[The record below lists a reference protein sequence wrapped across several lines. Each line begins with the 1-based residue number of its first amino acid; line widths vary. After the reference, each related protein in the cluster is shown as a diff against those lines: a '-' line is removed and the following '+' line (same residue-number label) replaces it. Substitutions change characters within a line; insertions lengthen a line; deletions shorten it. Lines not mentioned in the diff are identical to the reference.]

1 MEVKDLK
8 PELIWKCFD
17 EITRVPRPSCHEEQI
32 RDYLLKF
39 AKEHNISVK
48 TDIT

>member
-17 EITRVPRPSCHEEQI
+17 EITKIPRPSCHEQ
-32 RDYLLKF
+32 
-39 AKEHNISVK
+39 
-48 TDIT
+48 

>member
-17 EITRVPRPSCHEEQI
+17 EITKIPRPSCHEEQI
-32 RDYLLKF
+32 RDFLLDRK
-39 AKEHNISVK
+39 SVV
-48 TDIT
+48 

>member
-17 EITRVPRPSCHEEQI
+17 EITKIPRPGS
-32 RDYLLKF
+32 LTV
-39 AKEHNISVK
+39 AIS
-48 TDIT
+48 